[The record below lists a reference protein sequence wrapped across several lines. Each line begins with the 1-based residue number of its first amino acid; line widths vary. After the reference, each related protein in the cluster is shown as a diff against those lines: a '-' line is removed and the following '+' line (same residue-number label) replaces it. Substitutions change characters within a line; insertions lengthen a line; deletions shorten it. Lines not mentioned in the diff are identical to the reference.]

1 MGIHFFYYQNF
12 IIMSVISEHPQKAE
26 IEALIKSNSYSYREL
41 QNELLSRFNCKIS
54 YNNIQKYHQKELG
67 GTFDFEK
74 ENEQFNQGEEIA
86 LDMVKIGE
94 LVEELTKGGTD
105 SEKPRNAL
113 KTEISELFAIQ
124 LQITKHALLQHTK
137 GLGRYP
143 SEYVRNLMLF
153 SNLLLK

>member
-1 MGIHFFYYQNF
+1 MGIHYFFYYQIF

-41 QNELLSRFNCKIS
+41 QSELLSRFNCKIS
-54 YNNIQKYHQKELG
+54 YNNIQKYHQNQLG
-67 GTFDFEK
+67 GVFDFEK
-74 ENEQFNQGEEIA
+74 ENEEGSPTETIVLDQEQISRLVKELSLDAPFMDAKETLKNEI
-86 LDMVKIGE
+86 
-94 LVEELTKGGTD
+94 T
-105 SEKPRNAL
+105 
-113 KTEISELFAIQ
+113 ELFAIQ